1 MSDTSLICIDLSSVD
16 HNMRVLRRIVGPN
29 CAVCPIVKADGYGL
43 GVAPI
48 ARRLVAA
55 GADMLAVYTP
65 QQAAELA
72 RAAVGGPILILM
84 PVREI
89 ARGDEAYRLMINGR
103 LHLTVHDNDHLDDL
117 LHLAEHFA
125 TLIPVH
131 VDVDTGMSRGGCQPD
146 ETPLV
151 VKRIAGSRWLHLAG
165 LSTHFAQA
173 DADAGLTKKQL
184 AVFDALVQKC
194 APLMPPDCLIH
205 AANTFATFTHRRFHK
220 SMVRVGQ
227 AWAGYGS
234 QWINAGQFRRKA
246 EELRPIIT
254 WRSHLV
260 QVKTIKRGT
269 SVGYGSTWTAKRR
282 SRIGLV
288 PVGYADGYSTGLGST
303 DANPKPACVGVVMD
317 PPPAKGAAVR
327 FVPVV
332 GQVNMDQIT
341 IDLTELIP
349 SGGGDSAQIG
359 PGTTVELISPD
370 PAAPNHLPALA
381 KAAGT
386 IPHELLCRLN
396 PRIKRVY
403 DADLIPQPTAP
414 AAVLAG

>member
-1 MSDTSLICIDLSSVD
+1 L
-16 HNMRVLRRIVGPN
+16 
-29 CAVCPIVKADGYGL
+29 
-43 GVAPI
+43 
-48 ARRLVAA
+48 
-55 GADMLAVYTP
+55 
-65 QQAAELA
+65 
-72 RAAVGGPILILM
+72 
-84 PVREI
+84 
-89 ARGDEAYRLMINGR
+89 
-103 LHLTVHDNDHLDDL
+103 
-117 LHLAEHFA
+117 
-125 TLIPVH
+125 
-131 VDVDTGMSRGGCQPD
+131 
-146 ETPLV
+146 
-151 VKRIAGSRWLHLAG
+151 
-165 LSTHFAQA
+165 
-173 DADAGLTKKQL
+173 
-184 AVFDALVQKC
+184 
-194 APLMPPDCLIH
+194 PPDCLIH
-205 AANTFATFTHRRFHK
+205 VANTFATLRHRRYHK

-227 AWAGYGS
+227 AWAGFGPEWMS
-234 QWINAGQFRRKA
+234 DGAFGRQAA
-246 EELRPIIT
+246 ALRPVVS
-254 WRSHLV
+254 WRSRIVH
-260 QVKTIKRGT
+260 VKTIGRGT
-269 SVGYGSTWTAKRR
+269 PVGYGSTWTAKRR

-303 DANPKPACVGVVMD
+303 DTNPKPACVGVVMD